1 MTVPYP
7 TKRRRYPRAVA
18 QHRPRHAAPPPSRTG
33 IVVAVI
39 AAVVVL
45 GAGIAVIATDGDD
58 AVDTAASSTTAAT
71 TPTTVAP
78 TTTTRDPVLG
88 NGQTVTLAFA
98 GDTNFEGSAGER
110 LANDPASVLAPF
122 ASVLS
127 AADLAVVNMETAIGV
142 GGAPVPKEFVFQAPP
157 EALEAFRAAGIDVVT
172 AANNHGMDFGV
183 ESLHETLAAEQATG
197 FPIVGIG
204 ADEAEAYAPFIADVR
219 GQRIAVIG
227 ATQVLDSDL
236 IEPWSAG
243 PGKPGLASAKRVDR
257 LVQAVTE
264 ARAVADTVV
273 VYLHWGVETQTCPS
287 GNQQELARAL
297 VDAGADVIVGTH
309 AHRLQGGGRLAASVA
324 NGTTGAVV
332 HYGLGNFGFQA
343 NSAEGART
351 GVFLVTI
358 TGRRV
363 DGYEWVPGTIVD
375 EQPRPLEGADAE
387 AALAQWDGLRGCT
400 GLIP

>member
-1 MTVPYP
+1 M
-7 TKRRRYPRAVA
+7 
-18 QHRPRHAAPPPSRTG
+18 
-33 IVVAVI
+33 VVAVV

-45 GAGIAVIATDGDD
+45 GAGIAVLATDDDD
-58 AVDTAASSTTAAT
+58 AVDTAASSTTAGT
-71 TPTTVAP
+71 TPTTAAP

-98 GDTNFEGSAGER
+98 GDTFFEDSAGQR
-110 LANDPASVLAPF
+110 LASDPASVLGPF
-122 ASVLS
+122 AGVLS
-127 AADLAVVNMETAIGV
+127 GADLAVVNMETAIGV

-157 EALEAFRAAGIDVVT
+157 EALEAFRTAGVDVVS

-183 ESLHETLAAEQATG
+183 ESLHETLAAEQASG

-227 ATQVLDSDL
+227 ATQVLDSSL
-236 IEPWSAG
+236 IEPWTAG

-273 VYLHWGVETQTCPS
+273 VYLHWGVETQTCPTTT
-287 GNQQELARAL
+287 QQDLARAL
-297 VDAGADVIVGTH
+297 VEAGADIVVGTH
-309 AHRLQGGGRLAASVA
+309 AHRLQGGGRLD
-324 NGTTGAVV
+324 GAVV

-363 DGYEWVPGTIVD
+363 EGYQWVPGTIVD
-375 EQPRPLEGADAE
+375 SQPRPLEGADAE
-387 AALAQWDGLRGCT
+387 AALAHWDGLRGCT
-400 GLIP
+400 GLTP